1 MFVSNSGFC
10 LLPAIHLWLGEA
22 DVVEVAP
29 PAGQSCVPPPEAAS
43 RRRSNEPGILQELDE
58 DLVDELVLR
67 NGLDH
72 EHPLLPEESQHRGHL
87 HLLQENRKGTQAE
100 TECLPEISPP
110 CRGNLCPRRTTKKE
124 AELRLCPLWTTRKEA
139 ELRLCPLRTTRKEAE
154 LRVLTLQGFRNRLC
168 ATVGDPCF
176 WCGIVHPC
184 LFTRVSE
191 SESCLHLQ
199 CKVLKA
205 VDCGECQIPFLP
217 SLHPLPFTYRLRK
230 ILRNSLCSLG

>member
-1 MFVSNSGFC
+1 MMFVSNSGFC

-87 HLLQENRKGTQAE
+87 HLFVVFQAVDH
-100 TECLPEISPP
+100 
-110 CRGNLCPRRTTKKE
+110 
-124 AELRLCPLWTTRKEA
+124 ELREDNHTSPSHTRA
-139 ELRLCPLRTTRKEAE
+139 AVNHDGGVPGPDAF
-154 LRVLTLQGFRNRLC
+154 QH
-168 ATVGDPCF
+168 AVGVASD
-176 WCGIVHPC
+176 
-184 LFTRVSE
+184 
-191 SESCLHLQ
+191 
-199 CKVLKA
+199 
-205 VDCGECQIPFLP
+205 
-217 SLHPLPFTYRLRK
+217 
-230 ILRNSLCSLG
+230 